1 MKKKYMILFI
11 IIIYCLILK
20 YMLHVIFPFL
30 LAILF
35 YFVMKPFIDYFDQ
48 RIHMQRHSIGIILLV
63 VFYFMILF
71 VLAIIV
77 TYGFFFIMQFI
88 KNWPEYYV
96 NIIEPFFNEIMGY
109 FHQAD
114 WLKNKD
120 VLAYLQTL
128 LQNSI
133 FYTMTFLSQI
143 MSRIPTFFFSFL
155 LFIISSFFL
164 VIDYESIKK
173 KFYQIFPYHTLE
185 FIIFIK
191 NKCLKSLGIY
201 LKCQL
206 ILMVICFFILW
217 IGFSVLR
224 FQNALLYALLTAF
237 LDSLPFIGVGIVIL
251 PMCLFYLFKGIYLKA
266 LYLFLL
272 YLIINVVR
280 SLLEPQIMNKQLQI
294 PSFLLL
300 LSMMIHLYFFG
311 LIGIILSPIHMNII
325 YSILDAKDKASH

>member
-1 MKKKYMILFI
+1 
-11 IIIYCLILK
+11 
-20 YMLHVIFPFL
+20 
-30 LAILF
+30 
-35 YFVMKPFIDYFDQ
+35 
-48 RIHMQRHSIGIILLV
+48 
-63 VFYFMILF
+63 
-71 VLAIIV
+71 
-77 TYGFFFIMQFI
+77 
-88 KNWPEYYV
+88 
-96 NIIEPFFNEIMGY
+96 
-109 FHQAD
+109 
-114 WLKNKD
+114 
-120 VLAYLQTL
+120 
-128 LQNSI
+128 
-133 FYTMTFLSQI
+133 
-143 MSRIPTFFFSFL
+143 
-155 LFIISSFFL
+155 
-164 VIDYESIKK
+164 
-173 KFYQIFPYHTLE
+173 
-185 FIIFIK
+185 
-191 NKCLKSLGIY
+191 
-201 LKCQL
+201 
-206 ILMVICFFILW
+206 MVICFFILW

>member
-1 MKKKYMILFI
+1 MILFI

-63 VFYFMILF
+63 IFYFMILF

-143 MSRIPTFFFSFL
+143 MSHITTFFFSCYRL
-155 LFIISSFFL
+155 
-164 VIDYESIKK
+164 
-173 KFYQIFPYHTLE
+173 
-185 FIIFIK
+185 
-191 NKCLKSLGIY
+191 
-201 LKCQL
+201 
-206 ILMVICFFILW
+206 
-217 IGFSVLR
+217 
-224 FQNALLYALLTAF
+224 
-237 LDSLPFIGVGIVIL
+237 
-251 PMCLFYLFKGIYLKA
+251 
-266 LYLFLL
+266 
-272 YLIINVVR
+272 
-280 SLLEPQIMNKQLQI
+280 
-294 PSFLLL
+294 
-300 LSMMIHLYFFG
+300 
-311 LIGIILSPIHMNII
+311 
-325 YSILDAKDKASH
+325 